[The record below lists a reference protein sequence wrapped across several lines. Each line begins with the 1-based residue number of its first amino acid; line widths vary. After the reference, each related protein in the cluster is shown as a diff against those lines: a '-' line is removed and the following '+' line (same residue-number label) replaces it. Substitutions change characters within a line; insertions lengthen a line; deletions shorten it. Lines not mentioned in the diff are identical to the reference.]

1 MTYDTASPFF
11 KKITRQDYKA
21 KTFTLNV
28 KKSRL
33 SAKSLVTAS
42 CDHNH
47 DHDYDYAFDHCLT
60 KEMSIL
66 ASRAN

>member
-28 KKSRL
+28 KEINTFSK
-33 SAKSLVTAS
+33 
-42 CDHNH
+42 
-47 DHDYDYAFDHCLT
+47 LT
-60 KEMSIL
+60 
-66 ASRAN
+66 RDC